1 METSSMLVG
10 GQMFMTLEKP
20 LLAVLK

>member
-1 METSSMLVG
+1 MLVG